1 MKIRTLLLES
11 TAALMVVGA
20 GQAQA
25 ADKVVKPAPVNYMQV
40 CDAYGLGYFIIP
52 GQKDVCLR
60 VQGQVQFQINFHT
73 RDTEFYGTAATSWHD
88 AGWDTQSLGQVTFTA
103 KRQTDHGPLTGVI
116 RITGT
121 SSNSQNIQLGT
132 ANIASTSTVTIS
144 GTSTGVVAV
153 TSTATS
159 TATSPTTYTVTNT
172 STGIGTVT
180 GTGTGTVAFAAVGGR
195 TPVDRYVQVD
205 RVWMQL
211 GNFKVGY
218 DSSIY
223 GIGTTKQVALNW
235 SVGGYGLALALDD
248 PRDRWGSRLPR
259 YYYAPDIVGN
269 LTAAPKWGSWGVSAG
284 LGMAQVPSTGPTG
297 SAAANGALAGTNPAQ
312 WLWGVTGRTTINT
325 PGIAKGDQLSLSG
338 SVGTGCAFVTNN
350 CGNSMANT
358 GATMWTAMAQFKH
371 VFNPAWNTVWQFTW
385 FDPNPASEAWQAQA
399 NLVWQ
404 GISNFTIQTRVQA
417 QQTLSRTHAPVWNG
431 QVQLQWQ
438 Y

>member
-1 MKIRTLLLES
+1 
-11 TAALMVVGA
+11 
-20 GQAQA
+20 
-25 ADKVVKPAPVNYMQV
+25 
-40 CDAYGLGYFIIP
+40 
-52 GQKDVCLR
+52 

-73 RDTEFYGTAATSWHD
+73 RDTEFYGVSTTSWHD
-88 AGWDTQSLGQVTFTA
+88 AGWDSQVLGQVTFTA

-132 ANIASTSTVTIS
+132 AFPTTATVIGS
-144 GTSTGVVAV
+144 VS
-153 TSTATS
+153 STAT
-159 TATSPTTYTVTNT
+159 ATNSVSATVTNT
-172 STGIGTVT
+172 VT
-180 GTGTGTVAFAAVGGR
+180 NTNTLTIAAAAGR

-211 GNFKVGY
+211 GNFKAGY
-218 DSSIY
+218 DSSVY
-223 GIGTTKQVALNW
+223 GISTTKQVALNW
-235 SVGGYGLALALDD
+235 TIGGYGLALALDD
-248 PRDRWGSRLPR
+248 PRDRWQGSRLPR
-259 YYYAPDIVGN
+259 YYWAPDLVGN
-269 LTAAPKWGSWGVSAG
+269 LTAAPKWGTWGLSAG
-284 LGMAQVPSTGPTG
+284 LAQVTVPDSVN
-297 SAAANGALAGTNPAQ
+297 SSNQALAT
-312 WLWGVTGRTTINT
+312 WVWGVTGRTTINT

-338 SVGTGCAFVTNN
+338 SVGTGCAFVVNN
-350 CGNSMANT
+350 CGNNMRNT

-385 FDPNPASEAWQAQA
+385 FDPNPASEQWQAQA

>member
-1 MKIRTLLLES
+1 MKIRSLLLES

-25 ADKVVKPAPVNYMQV
+25 ADKVVKPAPVNYVQV

-60 VQGQVQFQINFHT
+60 IQGQVQFQVNFHT
-73 RDTEFYGTAATSWHD
+73 RDTEFYSASSTSWHD
-88 AGWDTQSLGQVTFTA
+88 AGWDSQVQGQVTFTA

-116 RITGT
+116 RLTAT
-121 SSNSQNIQLGT
+121 SANAQSIQIAPTTVSGSST
-132 ANIASTSTVTIS
+132 ASSTSTCSASGSITCTVSTTTTIS
-144 GTSTGVVAV
+144 
-153 TSTATS
+153 
-159 TATSPTTYTVTNT
+159 TTTTVTNSPT
-172 STGIGTVT
+172 RVPT
-180 GTGTGTVAFAAVGGR
+180 
-195 TPVDRYVQVD
+195 DRYVQID

-211 GNFKVGY
+211 GNFKAGY
-218 DSSIY
+218 DSSVY

-235 SVGGYGLALALDD
+235 TVGGYGLALALDD

-259 YYYAPDIVGN
+259 YYWAPDIVGN
-269 LTAAPKWGSWGVSAG
+269 ITAAPKWGTWGVSAG
-284 LGMAQVPSTGPTG
+284 AGMAQNTTSGT
-297 SAAANGALAGTNPAQ
+297 AAVQGLNPGL
-312 WLWGVTGRTTINT
+312 WVWGVTGKATINT
-325 PGIAKGDQLSLSG
+325 PAIAKGDQLSLSA
-338 SVGTGCAFVTNN
+338 SYGTGCAFVTNN
-350 CGNSMANT
+350 CGNGMINNF

-385 FDPNPASEAWQAQA
+385 FSTPSGISDQWQAQG

-404 GISNFTIQTRVQA
+404 GISNFQIQTRIQA
-417 QQTLSRTHAPVWNG
+417 NQTVSRTHAPVWNG